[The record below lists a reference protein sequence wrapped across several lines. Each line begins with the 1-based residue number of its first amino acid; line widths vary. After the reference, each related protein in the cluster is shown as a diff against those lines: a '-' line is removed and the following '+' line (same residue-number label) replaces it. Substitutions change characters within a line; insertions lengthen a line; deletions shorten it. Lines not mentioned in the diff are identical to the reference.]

1 MLVWPA
7 KDPDEE
13 ITYAIDWEP
22 RIGKDSISA
31 ASFSVT
37 SGGVTISD
45 SEHDGHTLSQV
56 NVSGGTAGTRAK
68 VLCSITTE
76 DGQTLQQTA
85 TILIR
90 NR

>member
-1 MLVWPA
+1 MLVWPP

-13 ITYAIDWEP
+13 ISYAIDWSL
-22 RIGKDSISA
+22 RLGSDAINT
-31 ASFSVT
+31 ASFAVSSGDVT
-37 SGGVTISD
+37 VSD
-45 SEHDGHTLSQV
+45 SEYDGAFSQV
-56 NVSGGTAGTRAK
+56 NVSGGTAGTKAK

-90 NR
+90 AR